1 MNNTHFDILATK
13 TFNYMEIVINI
24 FRIGV
29 PQLFYR
35 V

>member
-1 MNNTHFDILATK
+1 MNNTHFDILAAK

-24 FRIGV
+24 FRMGV